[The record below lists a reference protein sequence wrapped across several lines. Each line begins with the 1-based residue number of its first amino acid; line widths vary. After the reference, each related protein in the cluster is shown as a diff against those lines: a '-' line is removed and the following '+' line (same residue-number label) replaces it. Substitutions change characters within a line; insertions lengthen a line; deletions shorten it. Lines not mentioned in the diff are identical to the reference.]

1 VRKAISPVIA
11 TVILIAVTLVI
22 GVAIAAWIMGIWGGM
37 GGTESLKILPNS
49 MLTVKDGGA
58 VELSLTIK
66 NEGSRDAKIVGVEV
80 MVGAAGVCKLTPGS
94 ELSIIGAGA
103 MVTGTTKGTCSGIT
117 PGASYT
123 VRVITEA
130 GNVYQT
136 MLIAYAS
143 ASSPASSPAAS

>member
-1 VRKAISPVIA
+1 VRKAISPIIA
-11 TVILIAVTLVI
+11 TVILIAVTLAI

-49 MLTVKDGGA
+49 TLTVDNDL
-58 VELSLTIK
+58 VTLQLTIK

-80 MVGAAGVCKLTPGS
+80 MVGAGACKLTPDNK
-94 ELSIIGAGA
+94 LSIIRAGG
-103 MVTGTTKGTCSGIT
+103 MVTGTAEGTCSGLT

-136 MLIAYAS
+136 MLVAYAPP
-143 ASSPASSPAAS
+143 SS

>member
-1 VRKAISPVIA
+1 VRKAISPIIA
-11 TVILIAVTLVI
+11 TVILIAVTLAI

-49 MLTVKDGGA
+49 TLTVDGT
-58 VELSLTIK
+58 VKLKLTIK

-80 MVGAAGVCKLTPGS
+80 MVGAGACKLTPDN
-94 ELSIIGAGA
+94 ELSIIRAGG
-103 MVTGTTKGTCSGIT
+103 MVTGTATGTCSGLT

-136 MLIAYAS
+136 MLVAYAPP
-143 ASSPASSPAAS
+143 SS

>member
-1 VRKAISPVIA
+1 VRKAISPIIA
-11 TVILIAVTLVI
+11 TVILIAVTLAI

-49 MLTVKDGGA
+49 TLTVKNDGT

-66 NEGSRDAKIVGVEV
+66 NDGSRDAKIVGVEV
-80 MVGAAGVCKLTPGS
+80 MVGAGACKLTPGN
-94 ELSIIGAGA
+94 ELSIIRAGA
-103 MVTGTTKGTCSGIT
+103 MVTGTAEGTCSGLT

-136 MLIAYAS
+136 MLVAYAS
-143 ASSPASSPAAS
+143 SSSS

>member
-1 VRKAISPVIA
+1 VRKAISPIIA
-11 TVILIAVTLVI
+11 TVILIAVTLAI

-49 MLTVKDGGA
+49 TLTVKNDGA

-80 MVGAAGVCKLTPGS
+80 MVGAGACKLTPDNK
-94 ELSIIGAGA
+94 LSIIRAGG
-103 MVTGTTKGTCSGIT
+103 MVTDTAKGTCSELT

-136 MLIAYAS
+136 MLVAYAPP
-143 ASSPASSPAAS
+143 SS

>member
-1 VRKAISPVIA
+1 VRKAISPIIA
-11 TVILIAVTLVI
+11 TVILIAVTLAI

-49 MLTVKDGGA
+49 TLTVDNDQ
-58 VELSLTIK
+58 VTLQLTTK

-80 MVGAAGVCKLTPGS
+80 MVGAGACKLTPDNK
-94 ELSIIGAGA
+94 LSIIRAGA
-103 MVTGTTKGTCSGIT
+103 MVTGTATGTCSGLT

-136 MLIAYAS
+136 MLVAYTS
-143 ASSPASSPAAS
+143 

>member
-1 VRKAISPVIA
+1 MRKAISPIIA
-11 TVILIAVTLVI
+11 TVILIAVTLAI

-37 GGTESLKILPNS
+37 GGTETLKILPNS
-49 MLTVKDGGA
+49 TLTVNNNQ
-58 VELSLTIK
+58 VTLELTIK

-80 MVGAAGVCKLTPGS
+80 MVGAGACKLTPDNK
-94 ELSIIGAGA
+94 LSIIRAGG
-103 MVTGTTKGTCSGIT
+103 MVTGTAEGPCSGLT

-136 MLIAYAS
+136 MLVAYAPP
-143 ASSPASSPAAS
+143 SS